1 MFDQKKKKIISNK
14 TFICTKKKKKKKT
27 ETKSKKLLANKEK
40 PNASVRQKQGREM
53 GNKRE
58 EMREEGKE
66 K

>member
-1 MFDQKKKKIISNK
+1 MTKKKKRLFLIK
-14 TFICTKKKKKKKT
+14 PLFAPKKKKKKKT

-40 PNASVRQKQGREM
+40 PNASVWQKQGREM

>member
-1 MFDQKKKKIISNK
+1 MTKKKKRLFLIK
-14 TFICTKKKKKKKT
+14 PLFAPKKKKKKT

-40 PNASVRQKQGREM
+40 PNASVWQKQGREM

>member
-1 MFDQKKKKIISNK
+1 MHQ
-14 TFICTKKKKKKKT
+14 KKKKKKT

-40 PNASVRQKQGREM
+40 PNASVWQKQGREM

>member
-1 MFDQKKKKIISNK
+1 MFDQKKKRLFLIKPL
-14 TFICTKKKKKKKT
+14 FAPKKKKT

-40 PNASVRQKQGREM
+40 PNASVWQKQGREM